1 MYLKRAISNL
11 FYNWFILKII
21 YHHNMKFAAVTML
34 LLSTVEGQENKNTK
48 CSSTVE
54 ETATPIAST

>member
-1 MYLKRAISNL
+1 
-11 FYNWFILKII
+11 
-21 YHHNMKFAAVTML
+21 MKFAAVTML

-54 ETATPIAST
+54 ETATPIDQTKISL